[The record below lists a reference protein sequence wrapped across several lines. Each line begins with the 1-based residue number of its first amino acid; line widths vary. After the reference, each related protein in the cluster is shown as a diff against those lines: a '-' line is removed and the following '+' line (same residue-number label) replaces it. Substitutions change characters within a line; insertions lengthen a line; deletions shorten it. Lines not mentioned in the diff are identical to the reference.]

1 MQTLAR
7 AVRWGVPSALAVA
20 GLIVLAVSGGRETTV
35 GLGIVLIGVGAVVAL
50 WNAFLRL
57 SFSSQEDRV
66 REQRARRYFSR
77 HGRWPHGS
85 R

>member
-7 AVRWGVPSALAVA
+7 AVRWGVPSALPVA
-20 GLIVLAVSGGRETTV
+20 GLIVLAVDGGSDTTV
-35 GLGIVLIGVGAVVAL
+35 GLGVVLIGVGAIVAV

-57 SFSSQEDRV
+57 SLSSQEDRAG
-66 REQRARRYFSR
+66 EQRARRYFSR